1 MRNPEIILNTLCSHS
16 RDKGYKYERL
26 YRLFFN
32 EQMFMVAYESI
43 KSKPG
48 NMTPGT
54 DGKTIDGM
62 SIERVNALINKLK
75 DESYVPHPAKR
86 VYIPKK
92 NGKLRPLG
100 IPTIEDK
107 LVQEVARMILEA
119 IYEGS
124 FEDTSHGFRPFRS
137 CHTALV
143 SIQHRFTGSRW
154 FIEGDIKGFFDNID
168 HQILISTLRLRI
180 ADERFLRLIW
190 KFLRAGY
197 MEVWKYNNTYSG
209 TPQGGIISPILANI
223 YLDQFDKYM
232 AEYAEAFNKGKER
245 KKNKAYSALNTRT
258 VNKRKQWREETD
270 PKVKALLLEDIKTMQ
285 KEKYE
290 MQCCD
295 QMDEDYRRIQ
305 YVRYADDFLIGVIGS
320 KKECELI
327 KKDITEFMRNKLK
340 LELSAEKTLIT
351 HAQENARFL
360 GFDIT
365 VRSLNIKKR
374 NSKGILKREFC
385 GKVMLNL
392 SAETVKKKLMQYGA
406 VRFTQEN
413 GKEVWKPKARTPMVG
428 MRVEDM
434 VAQYDLEIRGFYNYY
449 CIANNVSAT
458 CADFGYIMS
467 YSLYMTVAQK
477 LNSSVRQILFKY
489 KKDKVFTVTYKD
501 DKGKDRCR
509 TLYNDGFKRRVPSK
523 NAIYDRQPC
532 TMYVP
537 KATLAERLR
546 TNVCE
551 LCGKETPLIMHHVR
565 TLKTVSSSTPWGKM
579 MLNRHRK
586 TVAVCEECFARI
598 ENEK

>member
-1 MRNPEIILNTLCSHS
+1 
-16 RDKGYKYERL
+16 
-26 YRLFFN
+26 
-32 EQMFMVAYESI
+32 MVAYESI

-62 SIERVNALINKLK
+62 SIERINTLISKLK

-137 CHTALV
+137 CHSALV

-168 HQILISTLRLRI
+168 HQILINTLRLRI
-180 ADERFLRLIW
+180 EDERFLRLIW

-197 MEVWKYNNTYSG
+197 LEVWKYNNTYSG

-232 AEYAEAFNKGKER
+232 VKYAEAFNKGKER

-258 VNKRKQWREETD
+258 VNKRKQWRAETD
-270 PKVKALLLEDIKTMQ
+270 LQVKAQLFEDLKSMQ
-285 KEKYE
+285 KEKYK
-290 MQCCD
+290 MQCSE

-305 YVRYADDFLIGVIGS
+305 YVRYADDFLIGIIGS
-320 KKECELI
+320 KEECELI
-327 KKDITEFMRNKLK
+327 KKDITEFMRNELK

-351 HAQENARFL
+351 HAQENAKFL

-365 VRSLNIKKR
+365 VRSLNTKKR
-374 NSKGILKREFC
+374 NSKGILKREFS

-406 VRFTQEN
+406 VRFTQGN
-413 GKEVWKPKARTPMVG
+413 GKEVWKPQARTPMVG
-428 MRVEDM
+428 MKVEDM

-501 DKGKDRCR
+501 DKGNDRYR

-551 LCGKETPLIMHHVR
+551 LCGKEAPLIMHHVR

-579 MLNRHRK
+579 MLNKHRK
-586 TVAVCEECFARI
+586 TVAVCEECFAKI
-598 ENEK
+598 KNEK